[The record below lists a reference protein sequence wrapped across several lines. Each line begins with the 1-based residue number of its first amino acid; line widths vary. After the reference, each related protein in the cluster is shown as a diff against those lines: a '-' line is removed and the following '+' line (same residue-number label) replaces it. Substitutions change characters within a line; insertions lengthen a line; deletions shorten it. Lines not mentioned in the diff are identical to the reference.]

1 MSLRVG
7 KLIVI
12 DGIDGSGKT
21 TQVELLTKYLTEK
34 NIPFEIISFPQYG
47 KNKYAIQIKKYL
59 QGKMGRIEDLDPY
72 SIAKLYASD
81 RLTVKDLIR
90 GWLDQG
96 KLVIANRYVSSNK
109 AHQGANLVDKEREK
123 FLKWLEELEYQT
135 NGMPKPNLTILLKL
149 DAKVG
154 QQNAIKDHLKDIHE
168 ENLVH
173 EEKAAKIYLKL
184 SKTEKNW
191 AVVNCM
197 DDGVMRI
204 PQDIHQEIIRIL
216 SDKLPT

>member
-1 MSLRVG
+1 MKG

-21 TQVELLTKYLTEK
+21 TQIDLLSQYLKQK

-47 KNKYAIQIKKYL
+47 KNKYTVQIKRYL
-59 QGKMGRIEDLDPY
+59 EGKMGLTEDLDPY
-72 SIAKLYASD
+72 SIAKLYAND
-81 RLTVKDLIR
+81 RLTARDLIR

-96 KLVIANRYVSSNK
+96 KLVIANRYISSNK
-109 AHQGANLVDKEREK
+109 AHQGANLVDKEREN

-173 EEKAAKIYLKL
+173 EGKAAKIYLKL
-184 SKTEKNW
+184 SQDEKNW
-191 AVVNCM
+191 EVINCM
-197 DDGVMRI
+197 RDGNLRNKN
-204 PQDIHQEIIRIL
+204 DIFRELIKVI
-216 SDKLPT
+216 SKKLPS